1 MKKNNPLGEEKVL
14 KLLFRLSTPAI
25 IAMLVSAV
33 YNLVD
38 TFFVGMLNDNGA
50 MGAVSIAFPIFMV
63 IVAVGQTMGVGSGA
77 YISRLLGSKNI
88 DEARRVAMTSIVTS
102 AVVGLII
109 SLSGFIF
116 MDEILALT
124 GASGSLFNQSREY
137 LIYIL
142 MASVFTILNMN
153 MNNLVRAEGNAMYSM
168 IAISLGALVNVVLDP
183 ILIFTFNMGVAGASL
198 ATAIAQ
204 GVSTLFLFGY
214 YITGKS
220 AVGLKL
226 SYFTPKWSIYREI
239 LKTGLPS
246 FARQFLSS
254 LALALVNI
262 AVIPFGDA
270 AVASIGIIL
279 RVTSLGTYV
288 LFGIAQGFQPIVAYN
303 FGAQQVE
310 RVKEAIKYAVITSSV
325 FCLLFSGTFVM
336 FARHIVGTF
345 SSHPEVVEM
354 GSKSLIIMIV
364 LFIANGFQI
373 IITTLFQSLG
383 RGKHAFIL
391 AISRQ
396 GLFFAPAV
404 LILPRFLGFYGVSF
418 SLVIADTLAFFLT
431 FAMYKRLQREFR
443 EARKNNIQF
452 A

>member
-1 MKKNNPLGEEKVL
+1 MKKNNPLGEERVL

-109 SLSGFIF
+109 SLAGFTFIN
-116 MDEILALT
+116 ELLALT
-124 GASGSLFNQSREY
+124 GASGSLFNQSKDY

-153 MNNLVRAEGNAMYSM
+153 MNNLVRAEGDAMYSM

-204 GVSTLFLFGY
+204 GVSTLFLFVY
-214 YITGKS
+214 YISGKS
-220 AVGLKL
+220 SVGLKP

-303 FGAQQVE
+303 FGAQKVE
-310 RVKEAIKYAVITSSV
+310 RVKEAIKYAVIISSV
-325 FCLLFSGTFVM
+325 FCILLSGTFVI
-336 FARHIVGTF
+336 FARHIVGVF

-354 GSKSLIIMIV
+354 GSKSLIIMII
-364 LFIANGFQI
+364 LFVANGFQI

-383 RGKHAFIL
+383 RGKQAFIL

-404 LILPRFLGFYGVSF
+404 LILPKFLGFYGVSF
-418 SLVIADTLAFFLT
+418 SLVIADTFAFFLT
-431 FAMYKRLQREFR
+431 FAMYKKLQREFR
-443 EARKNNIQF
+443 EARRNNIQF

>member
-14 KLLFRLSTPAI
+14 KLLFRLSAPAVV
-25 IAMLVSAV
+25 AMLVNAV

-77 YISRLLGSKNI
+77 YISRLLGGKNI
-88 DEARRVAMTSIVTS
+88 DEARKVATTSIITS
-102 AVVGLII
+102 AAVGLII
-109 SLSGFIF
+109 SFLGLIF
-116 MDEILALT
+116 VDEILALT
-124 GASGSLFNQSREY
+124 GASGALFDQSKDY

-153 MNNLVRAEGNAMYSM
+153 MNNLVRAEGDAMYSM

-204 GVSTLFLFGY
+204 AVSSLFLFGY
-214 YITGKS
+214 YITGRS
-220 AVGLKL
+220 SVGLKL
-226 SYFTPKWSIYREI
+226 SYFTPKWFIYREV

-254 LALALVNI
+254 LALALVNL

-303 FGAQQVE
+303 FGAGQVE
-310 RVKEAIKYAVITSSV
+310 RVREAIKYAVIISSV
-325 FCLLFSGTFVM
+325 FCLLLSGTFVT
-336 FARHIVGTF
+336 FARGIMGVF

-354 GSKSLIIMIV
+354 GSKSLMIMII

-383 RGKHAFIL
+383 RGKQAFIL

-404 LILPRFLGFYGVSF
+404 LVLPKFLGFYGVSF
-418 SLVIADTLAFFLT
+418 SLVIADALAFFLT
-431 FAMYKRLQREFR
+431 FTMYRNLQREFR
-443 EARKNNIQF
+443 EAQKNNVQF